1 MISPYID
8 TILQTSS
15 WCYFY
20 WSSATSLKEKELI
33 IKNNKIIQNVKKK
46 EFLSQILLIVKYCK
60 NNSFN
65 FVIFP

>member
-46 EFLSQILLIVKYCK
+46 RITVS
-60 NNSFN
+60 N
-65 FVIFP
+65 FINC